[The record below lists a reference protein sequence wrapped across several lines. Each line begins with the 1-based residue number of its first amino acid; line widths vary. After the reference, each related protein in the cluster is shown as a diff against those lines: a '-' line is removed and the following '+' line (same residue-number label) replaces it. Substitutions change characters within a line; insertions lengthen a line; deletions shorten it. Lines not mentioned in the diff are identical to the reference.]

1 MKRTDLKNRL
11 RLIVSLESDDSP
23 RIFDRL
29 VNAPSEDVA
38 QGVAAGVS
46 AFNEA
51 FNQSI
56 ERARQQHA
64 EKQETD
70 RAA

>member
-1 MKRTDLKNRL
+1 MKSNDFKSRL
-11 RLIVSLESDDSP
+11 RLIISQDGDDCP
-23 RIFDRL
+23 RIFDCL

-51 FNQSI
+51 FTRSI
-56 ERARQQHA
+56 EAARQQHA
-64 EKQETD
+64 EQETD